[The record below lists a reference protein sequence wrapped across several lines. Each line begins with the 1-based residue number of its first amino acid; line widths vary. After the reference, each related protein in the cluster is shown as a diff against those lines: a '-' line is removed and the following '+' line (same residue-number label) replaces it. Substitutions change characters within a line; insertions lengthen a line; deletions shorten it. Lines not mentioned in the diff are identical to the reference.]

1 MSDEGVGVGCAGML
15 DEGASRVG
23 WIGPVVFD
31 LGVEVV
37 WRAWA
42 ARAGK
47 SGEWSRGLSEE
58 MCSRFEDTV
67 MIDGG
72 DVGARG
78 GFFLRQ
84 EKARSEENCGGL
96 RTKDA
101 AGGCHGFAGRVS
113 RWAERCVA
121 ADLTIG
127 L

>member
-1 MSDEGVGVGCAGML
+1 MSDEGVGVGCAGAL
-15 DEGASRVG
+15 DERASRVG
-23 WIGPVVFD
+23 WIGPIVFD

-37 WRAWA
+37 RRAWA

-47 SGEWSRGLSEE
+47 SCEWSRGLSEE
-58 MCSRFEDTV
+58 MCGRFEDTI

-72 DVGARG
+72 DVGARA
-78 GFFLRQ
+78 GFDLRQ
-84 EKARSEENCGGL
+84 EEARGEENGGGL
-96 RTKDA
+96 RTEDA

-113 RWAERCVA
+113 RRTERCVA